1 MHFRTSVYTTD
12 QSRMQDDIE
21 EETTMSTMST
31 KIVHVSI
38 DRDWREV
45 YDYASRPENMPSWA
59 SGLASGLTQ
68 DGDDWIA
75 EGTLGTA
82 RVRFAPPNDFGVIDH
97 RVTLASGLQVHNALR
112 VVPNGDGSEVMFT
125 LLRLPGMDEQQFAAD
140 AAHVMRDLKTLKELM
155 ER

>member
-1 MHFRTSVYTTD
+1 
-12 QSRMQDDIE
+12 
-21 EETTMSTMST
+21 MSTMSAQ
-31 KIVHVSI
+31 IVHVSI
-38 DRDWREV
+38 ARDWREV
-45 YDYASRPENMPSWA
+45 YDYASRPENMPFWA

-97 RVTLASGLQVHNALR
+97 WVTLESDLQVYNALR
-112 VVPNGDGSEVMFT
+112 VVPNGDGCEVMFNV
-125 LLRLPGMDEQQFAAD
+125 LQLPGMDEAKFAAD

>member
-1 MHFRTSVYTTD
+1 
-12 QSRMQDDIE
+12 
-21 EETTMSTMST
+21 MSTMSAQ
-31 KIVHVSI
+31 IVHVSI
-38 DRDWREV
+38 ARDWREV
-45 YDYASRPENMPSWA
+45 YDYASRPENMPFWA

-82 RVRFAPPNDFGVIDH
+82 RVRFAPHNDFGVIDH
-97 RVTLASGLQVHNALR
+97 WVTLESDLQVYNALR
-112 VVPNGDGSEVMFT
+112 VVPNGDGCEVMFNV
-125 LLRLPGMDEQQFAAD
+125 LQLPGMDEAKFAAD

>member
-1 MHFRTSVYTTD
+1 
-12 QSRMQDDIE
+12 
-21 EETTMSTMST
+21 
-31 KIVHVSI
+31 
-38 DRDWREV
+38 
-45 YDYASRPENMPSWA
+45 MPFWA

-82 RVRFAPPNDFGVIDH
+82 RVRFAPHNDFGVIDH
-97 RVTLASGLQVHNALR
+97 WVTLESDLQVYNALR
-112 VVPNGDGSEVMFT
+112 VVPNGDGCEIMFT
-125 LLRLPGMDEQQFAAD
+125 VLQLPGMEEAQFAAD

>member
-1 MHFRTSVYTTD
+1 
-12 QSRMQDDIE
+12 
-21 EETTMSTMST
+21 MSTMSAQ
-31 KIVHVSI
+31 IVHVSI
-38 DRDWREV
+38 ARDWREV
-45 YDYASRPENMPSWA
+45 YDYASRPENMPFWA

-82 RVRFAPPNDFGVIDH
+82 RVRFAPRNDFGVIDH
-97 RVTLASGLQVHNALR
+97 WVTLESDLQVYNALR
-112 VVPNGDGSEVMFT
+112 VVPNGDGCEIMFT
-125 LLRLPGMDEQQFAAD
+125 VLQLPGMEEAQFAAD

>member
-1 MHFRTSVYTTD
+1 
-12 QSRMQDDIE
+12 
-21 EETTMSTMST
+21 MSTMSAQ
-31 KIVHVSI
+31 IVHVSI
-38 DRDWREV
+38 ARDWREV
-45 YDYASRPENMPSWA
+45 YDYASRPENMPFWA

-82 RVRFAPPNDFGVIDH
+82 RVRFAPHNDFGVIDH
-97 RVTLASGLQVHNALR
+97 WVTLESDLQVYNALR
-112 VVPNGDGSEVMFT
+112 VVPNGDGCEIMFT
-125 LLRLPGMDEQQFAAD
+125 VLQLPGMEEAQFAAD